1 MLHRDAKAANWSLRV
16 LGVVKVLKLIC
27 HGYLKSLAESAAS
40 ELTEHLLTQLLACL
54 PYREYNDGKF

>member
-1 MLHRDAKAANWSLRV
+1 M
-16 LGVVKVLKLIC
+16 LGVVLKQIC

-54 PYREYNDGKF
+54 PYMEINNGKF